1 MSNLGKS
8 QIPNYEKIEIG
19 ARNNHRLNFDDERA
33 AVRGYFH
40 QFNFFNWNQ
49 DIMNIFSKTEPL
61 FQLKK
66 QVTKLLQSKYIV
78 ENKISTL
85 DYKQSRTPL
94 IDRVSFQYYPRGWGY
109 LGKHVDPININ
120 QSIVPTIV
128 MSEFGKDYKG
138 GGFFLE
144 YKEKVYYPEKNL
156 SPGDILIFNPIYP
169 HGVETIDQEY
179 KKDSIIAEYTNQVHC

>member
-1 MSNLGKS
+1 M
-8 QIPNYEKIEIG
+8 
-19 ARNNHRLNFDDERA
+19 
-33 AVRGYFH
+33 
-40 QFNFFNWNQ
+40 
-49 DIMNIFSKTEPL
+49 
-61 FQLKK
+61 
-66 QVTKLLQSKYIV
+66 
-78 ENKISTL
+78 STL
-85 DYKQSRTPL
+85 DYKQSGTPL

-144 YKEKVYYPEKNL
+144 YKEKVYYPEKKL

-179 KKDSIIAEYTNQVHC
+179 KTKSIIAEYTNRSGLLNGRWMGLITTTLPSNSPNAQGVATK